1 MGSYASHSAMLKTW
15 RKTPPSRLVVYPK
28 GNEEDNGKGFV
39 SMYVECLSST
49 TPPIDVF
56 DYLSFFVFNKKDNKY
71 LSIQDVEVK
80 RFSSSK
86 TVWGLPKAMSLET
99 FTDPAKGFI
108 VEGEPCEFGAHVK
121 IASSPVPVDENL
133 PFHKFSWSIR
143 DFSVLK
149 QNDCISKT
157 FAMGGKNWTL
167 TVYPKGDSEA
177 DNEFCKYLHLADGE
191 VLSPGEMISVR
202 AQLRALDP
210 RGSKHKTVWL
220 QKWIMA
226 ATKAR
231 GIPQS
236 LSLADLQ
243 EAYLDEDT
251 LNVEIE
257 CEVVNSRKMF

>member
-1 MGSYASHSAMLKTW
+1 MLPFFVKI
-15 RKTPPSRLVVYPK
+15 RRLVVYPK

-220 QKWIMA
+220 QQWIMA